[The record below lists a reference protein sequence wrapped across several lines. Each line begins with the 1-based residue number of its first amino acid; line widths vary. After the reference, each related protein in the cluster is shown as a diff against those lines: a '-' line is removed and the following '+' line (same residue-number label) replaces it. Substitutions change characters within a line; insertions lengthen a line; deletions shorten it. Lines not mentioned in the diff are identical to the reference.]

1 MERLLNLETQQVKK
15 YGRALSPASDFYR
28 WHCMA
33 RDFMFL
39 QREEGNKTRCEMAR
53 SAAATFIDATM
64 TGGRRNGTAI
74 ELYQRSIRL
83 VLAY

>member
-1 MERLLNLETQQVKK
+1 MA
-15 YGRALSPASDFYR
+15 ALSPQQAISIAGIV
-28 WHCMA
+28 HMA

-74 ELYQRSIRL
+74 ELYHRSIRL